1 MTEYERNAFVDGEL
15 VGQSRADALFELLES
30 TEERERVA
38 ELRRLKEW
46 LRLAYDRPPLPDRRH
61 RRPHVG

>member
-15 VGQSRADALFELLES
+15 VGQSRADALLDLLDS
-30 TEERERVA
+30 AEERARVA

-46 LRLAYDRPPLPDRRH
+46 LRLAYDHPPRPDLHH
-61 RRPHVG
+61 RRPHAG